1 MFKKTVLSMCL
12 SLPVLVM
19 AQTAPDT
26 GAAPSATK
34 PEQSAALVRNR
45 TRAQVMAVCNKEA
58 ADQKLAGL
66 DKRQFMA
73 KCVTK

>member
-1 MFKKTVLSMCL
+1 MFKKTILSMCL

-19 AQTAPDT
+19 AQTAP
-26 GAAPSATK
+26 AAPSAPAEVK

-66 DKRQFMA
+66 DKREFMA
-73 KCVTK
+73 KCVSK